1 MSMYRVEKK
10 VVGCGEPHL
19 DFQHSGGRS
28 SLVLGQPGLLSKT
41 LSQRG
46 YTVQNSTHGIL
57 FLFVRKGSVCTCT
70 QHVQRLNRQ
79 TRGGGL

>member
-1 MSMYRVEKK
+1 MSMYRVGKN
-10 VVGCGEPHL
+10 VAGCGDPHL

-41 LSQRG
+41 LAQRG
-46 YTVQNSTHGIL
+46 YTVQNSTHSIL
-57 FLFVRKGSVCTCT
+57 SLFVIKGSVCTCM